1 MVTRTATVR
10 NLYGIHVRPSAVI
23 VKQAREYS
31 GTIAVTSDKRTTIDA
46 KNLLGII
53 SLGLTADQAV
63 TIAVSGPE
71 EEKWAETMVELFEC
85 NFDFKR

>member
-10 NLYGIHVRPSAVI
+10 NQYGIHVRPSAVI

-31 GTIAVTSDKRTTIDA
+31 GKITVASDRGTTIDA

-53 SLGLTADQAV
+53 SLGLTADQQV
-63 TIAVSGPE
+63 TITVAGPD
-71 EEKWAETMVELFEC
+71 EEKWAATMAELFEY